1 MPKFIYSTSE
11 EFNGPWL
18 IDKEALLELDNV
30 IDTAYEILNTSY
42 EQFLIQMT
50 DQDVN
55 ETIELNKK
63 FGGLDQQNLEDIKK
77 ESQETIKSR
86 YKPPNKSV

>member
-50 DQDVN
+50 D
-55 ETIELNKK
+55 
-63 FGGLDQQNLEDIKK
+63 
-77 ESQETIKSR
+77 
-86 YKPPNKSV
+86 